1 MTVSFRHSNLEIK
14 IKYTDGQFSPIF
26 LSKKEEY
33 FHLAQVDFDF
43 GQVHIVWWLSYC
55 QVEEKITVEPCS
67 GWQEMVSLCSLIRLI
82 GMYADRDQPE
92 FLYSRLDSRYLWV
105 HVATVGGCQRL
116 LTHYRWREVRNSIYR
131 YRKVHIDYRL
141 KFSYLFISFIVN

>member
-43 GQVHIVWWLSYC
+43 GQVHIV
-55 QVEEKITVEPCS
+55 
-67 GWQEMVSLCSLIRLI
+67 
-82 GMYADRDQPE
+82 
-92 FLYSRLDSRYLWV
+92 
-105 HVATVGGCQRL
+105 
-116 LTHYRWREVRNSIYR
+116 
-131 YRKVHIDYRL
+131 
-141 KFSYLFISFIVN
+141 